1 MTEKQINIE
10 DLVQDDHNF
19 NRGTE
24 QGAKLIEKSFQ
35 DHGAGRSVLLDKDN
49 RLIAGNKATKGAIAA
64 GIKKVRIIETT
75 GDELI
80 AVKRTDVSLD
90 SKEGREM
97 AMLDNLTTQVNMSW
111 DKVELETVAEQV
123 QGFDVSQFGFDIDS
137 LPQAQPASSGG
148 GSGTK
153 KEAKEDDFDDKKDEI
168 HVRCKPGDIWQLG
181 DHRLMCGDSTDLET
195 VKTLMGGVL
204 ADMVFTDPPYGTTQ
218 LEWDKEPDLLAMFKC
233 IEKSCKENAAIL
245 ITGTQPFV
253 TDLINANRE
262 KFKYEL
268 IWEKTQSTGFF
279 DAKNRPMR
287 VHEVISV
294 FYSKQPTYNPQKIM
308 KTDVSG
314 IGRSRG
320 NSSYMKTN
328 GGHVGKVGREKAESY
343 SYVEDGSRYPK
354 DVIHFSNWNG
364 ALFGNT
370 QNVVL
375 HPTQKPVDLVAY
387 LISTYSNEGDLLV
400 DYFGGSGTTMI
411 AAEQLG
417 RKCFMMELDP
427 HYCDVI
433 INRWEKFTGKTATK
447 VQP

>member
-137 LPQAQPASSGG
+137 LPQAQAPEG
-148 GSGTK
+148 GSGESQPK
-153 KEAKEDDFDDKKDEI
+153 KQVNEDEFDENEDEI
-168 HVRCKPGDIWQLG
+168 HVRCKKGDVWELG
-181 DHRLMCGDSTDLET
+181 EHRLMCGDCIDLQQ
-195 VKTLMGGVL
+195 VKTLMGGVNCDL
-204 ADMVFTDPPYGTTQ
+204 WLTDPPYNVGYGMEGPVMMSKRKHRTDG
-218 LEWDKEPDLLAMFKC
+218 LIVPNDKQEDSDFLQFLISAYT
-233 IEKSCKENAAIL
+233 AALNHMKPGASFYIFHSDVEGFNFRKA
-245 ITGTQPFV
+245 I
-253 TDLINANRE
+253 RE
-262 KFKYEL
+262 VKGMKLSECL
-268 IWEKTQSTGFF
+268 IWV
-279 DAKNRPMR
+279 KNTLCLGRNDYQWKHEPCLYGWKEGADHKWYSDHKQTTTLEFERP
-287 VHEVISV
+287 
-294 FYSKQPTYNPQKIM
+294 SKSAEHPTM
-308 KTDVSG
+308 KPV
-314 IGRSRG
+314 
-320 NSSYMKTN
+320 
-328 GGHVGKVGREKAESY
+328 
-343 SYVEDGSRYPK
+343 
-354 DVIHFSNWNG
+354 
-364 ALFGNT
+364 ALFG
-370 QNVVL
+370 
-375 HPTQKPVDLVAY
+375 Y
-387 LISTYSNEGDLLV
+387 LIQNSTKANDIVL
-400 DYFGGSGTTMI
+400 DTFGGSGTTVI
-411 AAEQLG
+411 ACEQLD
-417 RKCFMMELDP
+417 RKAMIMEIDP

-433 INRWEKFTGKTATK
+433 ISRWEKFTGKTAIK
-447 VQP
+447 VQPQN

>member
-24 QGAKLIEKSFQ
+24 EGAKLIEKSFQ

-168 HVRCKPGDIWQLG
+168 HVRCKPGDVWELG
-181 DHRLMCGDSTDLET
+181 NHRLMCGDSIDLQQ
-195 VKTLMGGVL
+195 VKTLMGGVKSDL
-204 ADMVFTDPPYGTTQ
+204 LITDPPYGVAIGS
-218 LEWDKEPDLLAMFKC
+218 KNKLLQ
-233 IEKSCKENAAIL
+233 E
-245 ITGTQPFV
+245 
-253 TDLINANRE
+253 
-262 KFKYEL
+262 
-268 IWEKTQSTGFF
+268 
-279 DAKNRPMR
+279 
-287 VHEVISV
+287 
-294 FYSKQPTYNPQKIM
+294 
-308 KTDVSG
+308 
-314 IGRSRG
+314 
-320 NSSYMKTN
+320 
-328 GGHVGKVGREKAESY
+328 KVGVSNRITEDIKNDTLSVDELYKILQKAMENGRINSKDDASYFVFSPPGGDLCLMMMMMRDAGLAVRHQLVWNKNSATFSLGRLDYDYKHEAIMYTWTKTHHNYREGQFRNS
-343 SYVEDGSRYPK
+343 VW
-354 DVIHFSNWNG
+354 DVDKPLHCD
-364 ALFGNT
+364 
-370 QNVVL
+370 L
-375 HPTQKPVDLVAY
+375 HPTMKPIPLLSAMMLDC
-387 LISTYSNEGDLLV
+387 SKEGDVILDL
-400 DYFGGSGTTMI
+400 FGGSGSTII
-411 AAEQLG
+411 AAEQLD
-417 RKCFMMELDP
+417 RKAYLMELNP

-433 INRWEKFTGKTATK
+433 LARWEKFTGKTATK
-447 VQP
+447 VQPQN